1 MVAWQT
7 FLSLQKIILNI
18 KDTIGFISR
27 IYIYFSFLLICSVGY
42 AQSTIIPM
50 GSDQEYYLER
60 MCIEYGHPPHFQ
72 RSIKPYMRKDAIDL
86 IQYWDSLGFLQ
97 TRDKS
102 FIQYLCNENNE
113 WVWKYIQSHPT
124 EQMTDSNFY
133 QQRQNSIS
141 NPIQY
146 TQSTKSLLRYFYT
159 TPAHLLTVNQ
169 KDFYLRLN
177 PMVNIQYG
185 RELDNSEN
193 IISNQRG
200 ADLRVGLDDKI
211 YAQTSIIENQFTY
224 PSFFRDKINKFNAV
238 PGAGFFKL
246 LSKSSIL
253 KPIGYDYF
261 LSNAQIGFK
270 VSNHFHVQFG
280 HGTNLIGDGM
290 RSVFLSDYA
299 NEYLFLKLNARVW
312 KFHYQSLF
320 AELNADSYSSSS
332 LQGNQLTPKK
342 YMATHTLQAQ
352 LFPKWNV
359 GIFESV
365 VFHRKDHFE
374 FQYLNPVIIYRSI
387 EGSIGSPDNVMLGIN
402 TRYDI
407 KRIVSVY
414 GQILIDEFLFKEVFK
429 SNGYWGN
436 KFGFQAG
443 VKYYNALGIN
453 RLDLQAEYNTAK
465 PYTYAHF
472 DSIGNYAHHGTP
484 LAHPLGANFKETI
497 LRLRYQ
503 PVVKWSASAYAMI
516 YSFGDD
522 PAANT
527 NYGSNIFKSY
537 NSRISDFGIKTL
549 QGDKRKIIHL
559 GGTFSYQLFH
569 NYFLDVNAY
578 YRKDRNH
585 PNDVT
590 KYIGAGLRV
599 NMWRKDLNLL

>member
-1 MVAWQT
+1 MKLRYT
-7 FLSLQKIILNI
+7 L
-18 KDTIGFISR
+18 GR
-27 IYIYFSFLLICSVGY
+27 IYKYLAFLLFTSYGY
-42 AQSTIIPM
+42 TQSTIIPM
-50 GSDQEYYLER
+50 GSDQEYYIER
-60 MCIEYGHPPHFQ
+60 MCIQFGTPAYFQ
-72 RSIKPYMRKDAIDL
+72 RSIKPYMRKDVIDL
-86 IQYWDSLGFLQ
+86 LQYWDSLGVLPSK
-97 TRDKS
+97 DKS

-113 WVWKYIQSHPT
+113 WVWKYMQSLPA
-124 EQMTDSNFY
+124 EQVADSNFY
-133 QQRQNSIS
+133 LLRQNQITD
-141 NPIQY
+141 PIHY
-146 TQSTKSLLRYFYT
+146 VKSEKALLHYFYT

-177 PMVNIQYG
+177 PLFNFQYG
-185 RELDNSEN
+185 RESNAGEN
-193 IISNQRG
+193 ILSNQRG

-224 PSFFRDKINKFNAV
+224 PAFFRNKINKFNAV

-246 LSKSSIL
+246 LTKSAIL

-280 HGTNLIGDGM
+280 HGTNLIGDGI

-320 AELNADSYSSSS
+320 AELNADSYSSASQ
-332 LQGNQLTPKK
+332 QGNELTPKK

-352 LFPKWNV
+352 LFKNWNV

-407 KRIVSVY
+407 KKRASVY
-414 GQILIDEFLFKEVFK
+414 GQVLIDEFLFNEVFK

-436 KFGFQAG
+436 KFGFQLG
-443 VKYYNALGIN
+443 TKYFNVLGIN
-453 RLDLQAEYNTAK
+453 RLDVQLEYNTAR

-472 DSIGNYAHHGTP
+472 DSIGNYGHHSTP

-497 LRLRYQ
+497 LRIRYQ
-503 PVVKWSASAYAMI
+503 PTVKWSASAYAMI
-516 YSFGDD
+516 YNYGDD
-522 PAANT
+522 ATANA

-537 NSRISDFGIKTL
+537 NSRIADFGIKTL
-549 QGDKRKIIHL
+549 QGEQKKIIHL

-569 NYFLDVNAY
+569 NYFLDLNAY
-578 YRKDRNH
+578 YRKDRSH
-585 PNDVT
+585 PDDVT
-590 KYIGAGLRV
+590 KYIGGGFRV